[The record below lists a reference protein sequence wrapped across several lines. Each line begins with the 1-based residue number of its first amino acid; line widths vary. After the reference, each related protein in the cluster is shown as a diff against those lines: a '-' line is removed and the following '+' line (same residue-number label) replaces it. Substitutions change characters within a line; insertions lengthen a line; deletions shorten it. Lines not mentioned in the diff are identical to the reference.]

1 MYPELRVEDFRAL
14 YTLLG
19 ECRELWCDPAA
30 WQAHL
35 LGGIARHIHL
45 GVGLRAEVAHFS
57 PAGQPRII
65 AGFEHGWADAASCE
79 IFRTGMQGGGLFS
92 SLLDRRFRARAA
104 GRSAF
109 TARRADLIP
118 LADWRRSEGFA
129 LSHRPAGMEEMLT
142 SALRLGASGHVHLL
156 AFGGAGHRPTARD
169 AQFLELLHRELLP
182 LLGAPLATTA
192 DFSLHGLSPRRREI
206 FALACTGL
214 AEKAIATRLGL
225 RPSTVNESLQT
236 IYAHFGV
243 RTRPQL
249 MAYLLQ
255 REPRHRAMPR
265 PGPRAAS

>member
-1 MYPELRVEDFRAL
+1 MYSELRATDFRAL
-14 YTLLG
+14 YALLG
-19 ECRELWCDPAA
+19 ECREMWCDPVA

-45 GVGLRAEVAHFS
+45 GVGLRAEVAQFP
-57 PAGQPRII
+57 PAAQPRIVS
-65 AGFEHGWADAASCE
+65 GFEHGWPDAAASE
-79 IFRTGMQGGGLFS
+79 IFRAGMQRGGPFT

-104 GRSAF
+104 GRARF

-118 LADWRRSEGFA
+118 LADWRRSEVFA

-142 SALRLGASGHVHLL
+142 SALRLGAPGHVHLL

-192 DFSLHGLSPRRREI
+192 DFSLHALSPRRREI

-214 AEKAIATRLGL
+214 AEKAIADRLGL
-225 RPSTVNESLQT
+225 RASTVNESLQT

-249 MAYLLQ
+249 MAYLL
-255 REPRHRAMPR
+255 PRRPRRRA
-265 PGPRAAS
+265 